1 MNRTTLVST
10 FLLLAATPLAATE
23 EPARF
28 SRLSAADTG
37 IDFANTIVQDAT
49 INLYTFEYLYNG
61 AGVAIGDVDNDGLP
75 DLYFAATRGSDRL
88 YRNLGGFRFEDVSE
102 RAGIAA
108 AGGLKGGVAMADVNG
123 DGWLDVYVSRSGLV
137 AGPELDDLLW
147 INDGDGTFTE
157 RAAEFGLADGTRTT
171 QATFFDYD
179 LDGDLDLFLVNF
191 LTDRSGNQ
199 IRVQQQ
205 GDQLVRLRGAS
216 HPSESDRLYRN
227 EGGVRFTDVS
237 KEAGIDTRAFGLSAT
252 ATDLDGDGWPDLYVA
267 NDFIEPDYALINNR
281 DGTFTDRRAEMFR
294 HVSYTAMGSDAADV
308 DNDGHTDVV
317 VADMVA
323 PDNFRRKSLLNVMVW
338 DRYSTL
344 VRYGYGHQLQ
354 RNTLQLNNRNGT
366 FSEIGELAGVA
377 ATDWSWAPLLADF
390 DNDGWKD
397 LYVTNGY
404 RYDVNDGDYFKFTLD
419 RLNRSVRLD
428 SDESL
433 AYYLQHI
440 PTAPLPNYM
449 FRNAGGLR
457 FEDVS
462 APWGLAEPSYS
473 TGAAYGDLD
482 RDGDLD
488 LVVSN
493 IDQEAFVLRNETR
506 PADGD
511 RHYLQIA
518 LEGPPLNRAG
528 IGARVEVEAG
538 GATQMAEMFTTRGF
552 MSAVEPLLHFGLG
565 AGREAT
571 VTVRWPG
578 GRSQV
583 LARVAVDRRLV
594 LRYQDA
600 APGAAPVPA
609 APARPLLTPLAAGL
623 DFVHREND
631 FVDFKR
637 EPLLP
642 HMLSRSGPCLATG
655 DVDGDGLEDLFAG
668 GAAGQAGV
676 VLRQRA
682 DGTFEATAQPALD
695 TDAELED
702 VGAALF
708 DADGDGDLDLYVV
721 SGGTEF
727 EAGSAQY
734 LDRFYRNDG
743 AGRFARDSEALPNE
757 TASGSCVR
765 PADYD
770 GDGDLDLFVGGRVVP
785 GSYPAAPQSLLLR
798 NDGGRF
804 VDVGAEALPRRD
816 LGLVTAAAWAD
827 LDRDGAPELVLA
839 GEWMPVTVLARRDGR
854 FVDVTAERGLGET
867 SGWWHSLEAAD
878 LDGDGDLDL
887 AAGNLGRNSRLR
899 ASVEEPLRIYAKDFD
914 ANGSLDAVMS
924 WYDRGTEHPLPQKD
938 LLTGQLPSLKKKF
951 LRYRPYAAATMADV
965 FPAEQLADALEL
977 EAHRLE
983 STWFEQREDGTFAA
997 HELPL
1002 EAQVAPVQGILP
1014 GDLDGDGLIDLLL
1027 VGNSFETEVE
1037 TGRFDAFNGLLLR
1050 GTKEGWRPVHAT
1062 ESGFFFPANGRY
1074 LVRLRRADGSSLI
1087 VAAGNDGPL
1096 TGFVLDKPTQ
1106 RGE

>member
-1 MNRTTLVST
+1 MNRPALVST
-10 FLLLAATPLAATE
+10 LLLLAAPLPGVATGTPTGFTRLPAAATGIE
-23 EPARF
+23 F
-28 SRLSAADTG
+28 S
-37 IDFANTIVQDAT
+37 NTIVQDAK

-75 DLYFAATRGSDRL
+75 DVYFAATRGSDRL

-108 AGGLKGGVAMADVNG
+108 AGGLKGGVTMADVNG
-123 DGWLDVYVSRSGLV
+123 DGWLDVYVSRAGLV
-137 AGPELDDLLW
+137 ADADLDDLLW

-179 LDGDLDLFLVNF
+179 LDGDLDLFLCNF

-199 IRVQQQ
+199 VRVRQQ
-205 GDQLVRLRGAS
+205 GDRVVRLRGAS
-216 HPSESDRLYRN
+216 DPSESDRLYRN

-281 DGTFTDRRAEMFR
+281 DGTFTDRREQMFR

-354 RNTLQLNNRNGT
+354 RNTLQINNRNGT

-419 RLNRSVRLD
+419 RLNRTVRLD

-462 APWGLAEPSYS
+462 AAWGLAEPSYS

-482 RDGDLD
+482 LDGDLD

-493 IDQEAFVLRNETR
+493 IDQEAFVLRNE
-506 PADGD
+506 ASSAGGD

-528 IGARVEVEAG
+528 IGARVEIEAG

-565 AGREAT
+565 TEREAK

-583 LARVAVDRRLV
+583 LPRVEADRRLV
-594 LRYQDA
+594 LRFADA
-600 APGAAPVPA
+600 TPGAAPAPPA
-609 APARPLLTPLAAGL
+609 PPRTPLTPVASGL

-676 VLRQRA
+676 IYRQRP
-682 DGTFEATAQPALD
+682 DGAFEESAQPALSD
-695 TDAELED
+695 DSELED

-727 EAGSAQY
+727 EAGSARY
-734 LDRFYRNDG
+734 LDRLYRNDG
-743 AGRFARDSEALPNE
+743 SGRFARDPEAVPNE

-785 GSYPAAPQSLLLR
+785 GSYPAAPPSLLLR

-804 VDVGAEALPRRD
+804 VDAGAETLPRRE

-827 LDRDGAPELVLA
+827 LDGDGSPELVLA

-854 FVDVTAERGLGET
+854 FVDVTAERGLGAT
-867 SGWWHSLEAAD
+867 NGWWRSLEAAD

-887 AAGNLGRNSRLR
+887 VAGNLGRNSRLR
-899 ASVEEPLRIYAKDFD
+899 ASATEPLRIYARDFD

-951 LRYRPYAAATMADV
+951 LRYHPYAAAKMSDV
-965 FPAEQLADALEL
+965 FPPEQLDAALKLEV
-977 EAHRLE
+977 HRLD

-1002 EAQVAPVQGILP
+1002 EAQVAPIQGILP
-1014 GDLDGDGLIDLLL
+1014 GDVDGDGAIDLLL

-1050 GTKEGWRPVHAT
+1050 GTGAGWRPVHPT

-1074 LVRLRRADGSSLI
+1074 LARLRRADGSSLI

-1096 TGFVLDKPTQ
+1096 AGFALEQVHARD
-1106 RGE
+1106 